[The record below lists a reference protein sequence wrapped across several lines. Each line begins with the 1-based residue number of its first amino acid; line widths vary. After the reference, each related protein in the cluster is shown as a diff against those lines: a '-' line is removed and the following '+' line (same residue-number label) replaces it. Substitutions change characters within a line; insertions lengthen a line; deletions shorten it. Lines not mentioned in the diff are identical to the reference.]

1 MADWNPESYL
11 KFKKERT
18 RPSIDLAEKIEAVN
32 PKKILDIGCGPGNS
46 TAVLKQRFPE
56 AEIIGIDN
64 SPNMIEAAAKTYPD
78 MEFRLIDASHELEK
92 LGENTFDVVFS
103 NACIQW
109 LPNHAELLTEMMKLL
124 KKGGVMAVQ
133 IPVNYD
139 EPIHKIIRS
148 ISESG
153 KWRDS
158 LSGTRSI
165 ATLSEEEYFDILSHI
180 SSDFSMW
187 KTVYF
192 HRMPSH
198 ESIIE
203 WYRAT
208 GLKPYLSRLD
218 DSGRQ
223 ELEAEILEELE
234 KQYPIRPNGE
244 IIFRFPRLFFI
255 AIK

>member
-11 KFKKERT
+11 KFRKERT
-18 RPSIDLAEKIEAVN
+18 RPSVDLADKIEIKN
-32 PKKILDIGCGPGNS
+32 PKKIIDIGCGPGNS
-46 TAVLKQRFPE
+46 TAVLKHRFPN

-78 MEFRLIDASHELEK
+78 IEFRLIDASCELDK

-109 LPNHAELLTEMMKLL
+109 LPNHSELLAEMMKLL
-124 KKGGVMAVQ
+124 KKNGVMAVQ

-148 ISESG
+148 ISESD
-153 KWRDS
+153 KWRDR

-165 ATLSEEEYFDILSHI
+165 ATLSEEEYFDILSRI

-187 KTVYF
+187 KTIYF

-208 GLKPYLSRLD
+208 GLKPYLSRLGD
-218 DSGRQ
+218 NEKQ
-223 ELEAEILEELE
+223 VLEAQILEEL
-234 KQYPIRPNGE
+234 KRQYPLRQNGE
-244 IIFRFPRLFFI
+244 IIFRFPRLFFT

>member
-18 RPSIDLAEKIEAVN
+18 RPSIDLAERIEVEN
-32 PKKILDIGCGPGNS
+32 PQKILDIGCGPGNS
-46 TAVLKQRFPE
+46 TAVLKRRFPN
-56 AEIIGIDN
+56 AAIIGIDN

-78 MEFRLIDASHELEK
+78 IEFKLIDASCELDR
-92 LGENTFDVVFS
+92 LGEDTFDVVFS

-109 LPNHAELLTEMMKLL
+109 LPNHSELLTEMMKLL
-124 KKGGVMAVQ
+124 KKSGVMAVQ

-139 EPIHKIIRS
+139 EPVHKIISS
-148 ISESG
+148 ISESDEWHE
-153 KWRDS
+153 K
-158 LSGTRSI
+158 LSGVRSI
-165 ATLSEEEYFDILSHI
+165 ETLSEEEYFDILSLI

-192 HRMPSH
+192 HRMPTY

-208 GLKPYLSRLD
+208 GLKPYLSQLD
-218 DSGRQ
+218 YNEQRV
-223 ELEAEILEELE
+223 LETQIIEEL
-234 KQYPIRPNGE
+234 KRQYPIRQNGE
-244 IIFRFPRLFFI
+244 IIFRFPRLFFT